1 MIKLDKIKQVENYA
15 KKLLVTE
22 KAAHDFSHSER
33 VMKIA
38 VYIGRKLNANLE
50 IIKVAALTH
59 DIIDKKV
66 TDNVRQS
73 SIDLVN
79 KLSII
84 GYQKDQIDDVFDIIE
99 NMSYSSGKIP
109 KSLEGKIVQD
119 ADRLEAVGAI
129 SIARAFAYG
138 GKMDRVIYN
147 PNDDNCSI
155 AHFYDKLLK
164 LKDMMNTNVA
174 KEIAKKRHIVM
185 EEYLENFYNEW
196 NLTDLD

>member
-1 MIKLDKIKQVENYA
+1 MNRIKQVEIYA
-15 KKLLVTE
+15 KELLVTE

-38 VYIGRKLNANLE
+38 VYIGEKLNADLD

-66 TDNVRQS
+66 TNDVNQASV
-73 SIDLVN
+73 DLIS
-79 KLSII
+79 KLSSI
-84 GYQKDQIDDVFDIIE
+84 GYQKEEIGHVFSIIE
-99 NMSYSSGKIP
+99 NMSYSSGRIP
-109 KSLEGKIVQD
+109 KTLEGKIVQD

-138 GKMDRVIYN
+138 GKMDRIIYAKD
-147 PNDDNCSI
+147 DDNCSI

-164 LKDMMNTNVA
+164 LKDMMNTDIA
-174 KEIAKKRHIVM
+174 KEIAIKRHKIM
-185 EEYLENFYNEW
+185 EAYLVNFFDEW
-196 NLTDLD
+196 NLKDLE